1 MTRTSNRKYRST
13 PPPPTCSAAKA
24 TTDHSRHGRLRPRSG
39 RRPRRR
45 GGRTGARHAGRAH
58 RGYIVGASVRRAR
71 PARRPARHRT
81 GPRRVRARHRPDGV
95 GVVISD
101 SGVAYGLS
109 KRANALRVQ
118 AMAVTW
124 GKRGARVNCIS
135 PGIVPTPLVA
145 AYGAEVMRTH
155 RTGPDNKQPPGI

>member
-1 MTRTSNRKYRST
+1 MTTCVTDVSDPAAVAALADVAAELGPVMQVVHTAGTSSVQA
-13 PPPPTCSAAKA
+13 SAQRVLHVDLLGTAPVL
-24 TTDHSRHGRLRPRSG
+24 DGF
-39 RRPRRR
+39 
-45 GGRTGARHAGRAH
+45 ARVIA
-58 RGYIVGASVRRAR
+58 
-71 PARRPARHRT
+71 
-81 GPRRVRARHRPDGV
+81 PDGV

-118 AMAVTW
+118 ATAVTW

-145 AYGAEVMRTH
+145 AYGAEVMRTR
-155 RTGPDNKQPPGI
+155 RTGPDNKQPPGL